1 VLGKNKLNSW
11 CDCIYSFYVSDHYLL
26 DTQIKEPGKE
36 RKVLTLE
43 RIISD
48 QAVKL
53 EDLEFV
59 VKQVINSEQTLAK
72 TSEETIQQMQVSN
85 CNVWFCVLFNLPDSL
100 LFWREKLLAFATVK
114 CLAM

>member
-1 VLGKNKLNSW
+1 MA
-11 CDCIYSFYVSDHYLL
+11 
-26 DTQIKEPGKE
+26 
-36 RKVLTLE
+36 LE

-48 QAVKL
+48 QALKL

-72 TSEETIQQMQVSN
+72 TSKETIQQMEVSI

-100 LFWREKLLAFATVK
+100 LFWREKQLALAFVK